1 MTTERGG
8 LLVSLDTFERVD
20 PAKKL
25 EPGAAEVTDLVLLQ
39 LLLLPLLQGGATFL
53 RQDALFLQP
62 PAPLLQLLL
71 PQPPRP
77 LLLLQP
83 LALLRR

>member
-8 LLVSLDTFERVD
+8 LLVVWTPLSASTPR
-20 PAKKL
+20 KL

-62 PAPLLQLLL
+62 PASLLQLLL